1 VGARRRLGWLIS
13 LLMGRIQLGGTS
25 VQPLVGLDTVLLASI
40 FSIVVGLFFGIYPAM
55 RAASLQPV
63 EALRYE

>member
-1 VGARRRLGWLIS
+1 VASDVVQVLAIALGLS
-13 LLMGRIQLGGTS
+13 FVSTL
-25 VQPLVGLDTVLLASI
+25 
-40 FSIVVGLFFGIYPAM
+40 YPAY